1 VAGDPGLF
9 YRLDAD
15 AQADVIGLLL
25 ARGQEIKAAQAPTV
39 TAGSFPQALR
49 PFVNARQGGG

>member
-1 VAGDPGLF
+1 MAGDPGLF
-9 YRLDAD
+9 YRLDTD

-25 ARGQEIKAAQAPTV
+25 ARGAEVKAAQAAPV
-39 TAGSFPQALR
+39 AVGSFPQALR